1 MARKASRFPHRITV
15 PLEKWMHDDIVAAAL
30 KSDRTPEAE
39 IRAML
44 RSVMDAQR
52 DMMRGLQSKEQTD
65 LIEAANNGQAVE

>member
-1 MARKASRFPHRITV
+1 V